1 MVYYDGF
8 AKRLSELRQEK
19 DISARDM
26 SLSLG
31 QNESYINKIENN
43 YALPSMNGFFYICE
57 FLDITPAEFFREDI
71 KSPILMKELQ
81 DASKKLSNDQ
91 LRALIEFIK
100 KM

>member
-1 MVYYDGF
+1 
-8 AKRLSELRQEK
+8 
-19 DISARDM
+19 M

-57 FLDITPAEFFREDI
+57 FLEITPQEFFDEDTKNPLLI
-71 KSPILMKELQ
+71 NELVSE
-81 DASKKLSNDQ
+81 AKGLNDGQ

-100 KM
+100 NI